1 MNLSNTGVQAIRSAY
16 HRKIE
21 AAADRLNVRAASVLV
36 FRIVE
41 TQTISIAD
49 RKELIKSIGLSD
61 QEVEALFD
69 LMGDIYDDLFD
80 AIREES
86 EIG

>member
-1 MNLSNTGVQAIRSAY
+1 MNLSNTGVQAIRAAY

-21 AAADRLNVRAASVLV
+21 AAADQLNTRNARILV

-41 TQTISIAD
+41 TATIDIAD
-49 RKELIKSIGLSD
+49 RKALIKSIGLND

-80 AIREES
+80 SIREES